1 MPELPEVETTLR
13 GISPHLTGVSVA
25 SLTIRNPRLRYPIDA
40 GLSRR
45 LKGAVIE
52 RLTRRGKYLLL
63 EVAGGHLLVHL
74 GMSGSL
80 RLVTDATPAGS
91 HDHVDMLLS
100 SGLVL
105 RYTDPRRFGLWL
117 WHEGEPAD
125 HFLLRDLGPEPLE
138 SEFTPTYLWQRSR
151 RKSVP
156 VKSFVMDS
164 KVVVGVGNIY
174 ANESLYLAGIHPQR
188 QAGRISLS
196 RYETLHDVIRQ
207 VLGRAIEQG
216 GTTLR
221 DFVGGDGKPGYFS
234 QSLNVYG
241 RGGLPCV
248 SCGGVLKDVRLGQRA
263 TVYCAHCQ
271 R

>member
-13 GISPHLTGVSVA
+13 GISPHLTGVFVTE
-25 SLTIRNPRLRYPIDA
+25 LKIRNHSLRYPVDA
-40 GLSRR
+40 GLPQR
-45 LKGAVIE
+45 LVGAAIDSVA
-52 RLTRRGKYLLL
+52 RRGKYLLIGM
-63 EVAGGHLLVHL
+63 AGGHLLVHL

-80 RLVTDATPAGS
+80 RLVPSGTAPGT
-91 HDHVDMLLS
+91 HDHVDMVLS
-100 SGLVL
+100 SGLTL

-117 WHEGEPAD
+117 WHEGEPAE
-125 HFLLRDLGPEPLE
+125 HFLLRSQGPEPLE
-138 SEFTPTYLWQRSR
+138 DEFTATYLWKRSR
-151 RKSVP
+151 TKTVP

-174 ANESLYLAGIHPQR
+174 ANESLYLAGIHPHR
-188 QAGRISLS
+188 QAGRISLP
-196 RYETLHDVIRQ
+196 RYQKLHTVIRE
-207 VLGRAIEQG
+207 VLARAIAQG

-241 RGGLPCV
+241 RGGLPCPG
-248 SCGGVLKDVRLGQRA
+248 CGHTLKEVRLGQRS